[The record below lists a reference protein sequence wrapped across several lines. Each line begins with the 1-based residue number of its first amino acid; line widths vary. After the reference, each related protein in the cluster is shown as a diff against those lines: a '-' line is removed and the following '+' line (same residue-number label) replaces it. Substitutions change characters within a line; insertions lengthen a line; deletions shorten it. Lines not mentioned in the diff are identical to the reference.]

1 MFVGL
6 SCQVLAVLLLLLVYP
21 AGRVVCTGVRRMDV
35 CIHEHAEHET
45 RHKALVLL
53 PVVLL

>member
-1 MFVGL
+1 MGL